1 MMTQTFALLLDAY
14 RELNAKKMFWIVLI
28 LSALVVIAFAGTGI
42 NERGITM
49 FGMQFQSELNT
60 SVLPKATWY
69 KYLFSNFGIGFW
81 LTWCAHDPGG

>member
-1 MMTQTFALLLDAY
+1 MMTQTLALLLDAY
-14 RELNAKKMFWIVLI
+14 RELNAKKMFWVVLI

-60 SVLPKATWY
+60 TIIPKAT
-69 KYLFSNFGIGFW
+69 
-81 LTWCAHDPGG
+81 